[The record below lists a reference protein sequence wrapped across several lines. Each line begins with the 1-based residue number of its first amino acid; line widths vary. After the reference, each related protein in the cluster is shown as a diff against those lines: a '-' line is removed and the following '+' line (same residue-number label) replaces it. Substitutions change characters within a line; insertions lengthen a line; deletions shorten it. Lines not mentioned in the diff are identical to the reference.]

1 MKKNA
6 FTLIELLA
14 TVVILVVVFMIITP
28 KLTRIVKDQETK
40 QKELLK
46 EKLISSA
53 KEYAND
59 YDKYFF
65 DGIKKVGDSNTVTI
79 EELIEVGL
87 IDEDETKDFNEFYGV
102 KVELKDNDRI
112 EYNGEIYLGV
122 VGAVRTGKSTFIK
135 RFIET
140 LVLPNI
146 EDEYEKKRCLDELP
160 QSAQGKTIMTTEP
173 KFVPSNA
180 AKLKIEDFEA
190 SIRLVDCVGYVIE
203 GSKGYEDENGPRMV
217 RTPWVFV
224 NM

>member
-28 KLTRIVKDQETK
+28 KLTRIVKD
-40 QKELLK
+40 KELLK

-112 EYNGEIYLGV
+112 EY
-122 VGAVRTGKSTFIK
+122 
-135 RFIET
+135 T
-140 LVLPNI
+140 LV
-146 EDEYEKKRCLDELP
+146 E
-160 QSAQGKTIMTTEP
+160 TT
-173 KFVPSNA
+173 
-180 AKLKIEDFEA
+180 
-190 SIRLVDCVGYVIE
+190 
-203 GSKGYEDENGPRMV
+203 
-217 RTPWVFV
+217 
-224 NM
+224 

>member
-79 EELIEVGL
+79 EVGL

-112 EYNGEIYLGV
+112 EY
-122 VGAVRTGKSTFIK
+122 
-135 RFIET
+135 T
-140 LVLPNI
+140 LV
-146 EDEYEKKRCLDELP
+146 E
-160 QSAQGKTIMTTEP
+160 TT
-173 KFVPSNA
+173 
-180 AKLKIEDFEA
+180 
-190 SIRLVDCVGYVIE
+190 
-203 GSKGYEDENGPRMV
+203 
-217 RTPWVFV
+217 
-224 NM
+224 

>member
-65 DGIKKVGDSNTVTI
+65 DGIKKSW
-79 EELIEVGL
+79 
-87 IDEDETKDFNEFYGV
+87 
-102 KVELKDNDRI
+102 
-112 EYNGEIYLGV
+112 
-122 VGAVRTGKSTFIK
+122 
-135 RFIET
+135 RF
-140 LVLPNI
+140 
-146 EDEYEKKRCLDELP
+146 
-160 QSAQGKTIMTTEP
+160 
-173 KFVPSNA
+173 
-180 AKLKIEDFEA
+180 
-190 SIRLVDCVGYVIE
+190 
-203 GSKGYEDENGPRMV
+203 
-217 RTPWVFV
+217 
-224 NM
+224 